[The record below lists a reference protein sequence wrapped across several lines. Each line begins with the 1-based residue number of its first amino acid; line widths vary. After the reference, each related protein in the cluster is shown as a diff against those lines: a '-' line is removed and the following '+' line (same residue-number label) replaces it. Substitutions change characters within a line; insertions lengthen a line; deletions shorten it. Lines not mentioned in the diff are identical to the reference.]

1 MKTRF
6 KVYLMDEFYAV
17 LSLDMSIPNGQKEI
31 AQAHGVSEQE
41 QANLIG
47 QKLQELMYLLGNT
60 EEA

>member
-1 MKTRF
+1 
-6 KVYLMDEFYAV
+6 MDEFYAV